1 MLDAR
6 AFLVSDD
13 SLLLLAVADVIID
26 GRRFEGVGVERTV
39 AAPFPI
45 VYASRR
51 DPQLDM
57 AVTILA
63 GSLDRVIAVFV
74 CASPLLLHARFRHI
88 SEAPPAGRN
97 GRLRIKANSG
107 KRPQGVSPMSMVAMG
122 GRADQESAGIM
133 VRPRRT
139 G

>member
-1 MLDAR
+1 M
-6 AFLVSDD
+6 SDD

-26 GRRFEGVGVERTV
+26 GRRFEGVGVEPTV

-51 DPQLDM
+51 DPQLGM

-74 CASPLLLHARFRHI
+74 GQWAGVLTRKVVASWFVLVRQDDESSLARPH
-88 SEAPPAGRN
+88 PA
-97 GRLRIKANSG
+97 L
-107 KRPQGVSPMSMVAMG
+107 
-122 GRADQESAGIM
+122 EL
-133 VRPRRT
+133 
-139 G
+139 